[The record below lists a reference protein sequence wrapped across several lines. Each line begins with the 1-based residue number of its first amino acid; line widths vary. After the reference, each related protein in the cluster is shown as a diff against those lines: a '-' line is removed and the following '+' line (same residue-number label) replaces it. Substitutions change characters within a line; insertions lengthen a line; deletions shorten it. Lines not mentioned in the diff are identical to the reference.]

1 MAVAKSISHLPVIVD
16 PSHAAGIRDKVVPLA
31 RAGIAAGADG
41 LLVEVHFDP
50 ERAIC
55 DGPQS
60 LYPDQFAALA
70 GQIRQIAQA
79 VGRTL

>member
-1 MAVAKSISHLPVIVD
+1 M
-16 PSHAAGIRDKVVPLA
+16 RDKVVPLA
-31 RAGIAAGADG
+31 RAAVAVGADG
-41 LLVEVHFDP
+41 LLVEVHYDP

-60 LYPDQFAALA
+60 LFPEQFASLA
-70 GQIRQIAQA
+70 DQLRQIAGA